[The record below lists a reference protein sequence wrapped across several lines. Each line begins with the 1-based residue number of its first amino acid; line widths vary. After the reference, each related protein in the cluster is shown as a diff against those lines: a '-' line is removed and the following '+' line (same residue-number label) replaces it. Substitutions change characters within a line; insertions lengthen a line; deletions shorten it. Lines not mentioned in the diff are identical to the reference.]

1 MQLRRDATAMGRHGT
16 TSTVVLATAAGL
28 ALATAAG
35 LAQAA
40 SLEALS
46 EGAPITLDDAETVG
60 IKSLQ
65 LNVPADFSRL
75 DSGDNQVRLTPEL
88 EYGLAQDVQVALGV
102 PLLFGSADRT
112 GSGNLRTA
120 AKWKFLSEYGWR
132 PALAAEVVVVA
143 PTGRDSDGVD
153 TALKVLATKSLGGRV
168 SHRMHANLIV
178 EHNAD
183 AAPAERTHRRA
194 AVIGYDRRVTPD
206 LMVVADLVYAHGR
219 ERGEADRLV
228 EVGARYRVASD
239 VLGFGLGRGLGSSQ
253 TDWRLLV
260 SYQHSF

>member
-1 MQLRRDATAMGRHGT
+1 M
-16 TSTVVLATAAGL
+16 
-28 ALATAAG
+28 
-35 LAQAA
+35 
-40 SLEALS
+40 
-46 EGAPITLDDAETVG
+46 
-60 IKSLQ
+60 
-65 LNVPADFSRL
+65 SRWA
-75 DSGDNQVRLTPEL
+75 V
-88 EYGLAQDVQVALGV
+88 GV

-112 GSGNLRTA
+112 GSGNLADGCEMEVPERV
-120 AKWKFLSEYGWR
+120 R
-132 PALAAEVVVVA
+132 LAASGRGRGLVVA

-206 LMVVADLVYAHGR
+206 LMVVADLVYAQAR

>member
-1 MQLRRDATAMGRHGT
+1 MTFGSMGRPRAEALTRQLGT
-16 TSTVVLATAAGL
+16 ALAIVLAA
-28 ALATAAG
+28 AAG

-46 EGAPITLDDAETVG
+46 EGAPITIDDAETVG

-65 LNVPADFSRL
+65 INVPADFSRL
-75 DSGDNQVRLTPEL
+75 DSGDNQTRLTPEL
-88 EYGLAQDVQVALGV
+88 EYGLAQDVQVAVGV
-102 PLLFGSADRT
+102 PLLFGSADRA

-120 AKWKFLSEYGWR
+120 AKWKFLNEYGWR
-132 PALAAEVVVVA
+132 PAVAAEVVVIA
-143 PTGRDSDGVD
+143 PSGKDSEGVD
-153 TALKVLATKSLGGRV
+153 TALKLLATKSLGGRV
-168 SHRMHANLIV
+168 THRMHANLIV
-178 EHNAD
+178 EHNAN
-183 AAPAERTHRRA
+183 AAPAERANRQI
-194 AVIGYDRRVTPD
+194 AVIGYDRRMTPE
-206 LMVVADLVYAHGR
+206 LMVVTDLVYAQGR

-228 EVGARYRVASD
+228 EFGARYRVASD